1 VLGVE
6 RINVTLD
13 DEHGEKLLRLAER
26 MHVQPG
32 TIARSLLAQAL
43 DDADPDPRNVVALL
57 DGIDGALDRAQLGL
71 HDAHAG
77 RTVSVDEL

>member
-1 VLGVE
+1 
-6 RINVTLD
+6 
-13 DEHGEKLLRLAER
+13 
-26 MHVQPG
+26 
-32 TIARSLLAQAL
+32 
-43 DDADPDPRNVVALL
+43 L